1 MTLIREVDY
10 MTPGERIKV
19 LRTKNDISQK
29 QLSHDLGYKTY
40 TTISK
45 WEADASLPP
54 GKELKKLATYFQ
66 VSTDY
71 ILGLDDQ
78 PSNTY
83 ENNQSQ
89 ELLYIE
95 SLSTFTDFEETKH
108 TIKVPNYII
117 KEPTNNYYVLN
128 VYTDAINRIIPNG
141 NKIIILDF
149 MKSNERHL
157 KTGDIILIKN
167 NDEFSLKY
175 YRKTDTKIYL
185 EPYSYLEGFSTE
197 VFSIDEFKQI
207 DILGKVIYTFRNFN

>member
-1 MTLIREVDY
+1 

-19 LRTKNDISQK
+19 LRVKNDISQK
-29 QLSHDLGYKTY
+29 QLSNDLGYKTY

-45 WEADASLPP
+45 WESDASLPP

-78 PSNTY
+78 PTNTY
-83 ENNQSQ
+83 EQQDSQ

-95 SLSTFTDFEETKH
+95 SLNLPIDSKDMKR

-117 KEPTNNYYVLN
+117 KEPLQNYYVLK
-128 VYTDAINRIIPNG
+128 VYTDAINRAIPNG
-141 NKIIILDF
+141 NKIVILDF
-149 MKSNERHL
+149 KKSNEKHL
-157 KTGDIILIKN
+157 KTGDILLIKRE
-167 NDEFSLKY
+167 DEYGLKY
-175 YRKTDTKIYL
+175 FRKTDEKIYL

-197 VFSIDEFKQI
+197 EYTVNEFKNLE
-207 DILGKVIYTFRNFN
+207 ILGKVIYTFRNFI

>member
-1 MTLIREVDY
+1 

-19 LRTKNDISQK
+19 LRIKNDISQK

-54 GKELKKLATYFQ
+54 GKELKNLATYFQ

-83 ENNQSQ
+83 KHNESR
-89 ELLYIE
+89 EVLYID
-95 SLSTFTDFEETKH
+95 SLNNYIGSKKSKR

-117 KEPTNNYYVLN
+117 KEPINNYYVLS
-128 VYTDAINRIIPNG
+128 VYTDAINRVIPNG
-141 NKIIILDF
+141 NKIVILDF
-149 MKSNERHL
+149 TKSKNRLL
-157 KTGDIILIKN
+157 KTGDIILTMQNK
-167 NDEFSLKY
+167 EFSLKY

-185 EPYSYLEGFSTE
+185 EPYSYLEGFSTQE
-197 VFSIDEFKQI
+197 FSIHEFNEI
-207 DILGKVIYTFRNFN
+207 DVLGKVIYTFRNFK

>member
-1 MTLIREVDY
+1 

-29 QLSHDLGYKTY
+29 QLSQDLGYKTY

-54 GKELKKLATYFQ
+54 GKELRKLATYFQ

-78 PSNTY
+78 PTNTY
-83 ENNQSQ
+83 KNDESQ
-89 ELLYIE
+89 EILYIE
-95 SLSTFTDFEETKH
+95 SLNIFTISEETKR
-108 TIKVPNYII
+108 TIKVPSYII
-117 KEPTNNYYVLN
+117 KEPIYNYYVLN

-141 NKIIILDF
+141 NKIVILDF
-149 MKSNERHL
+149 MKSKERHL
-157 KTGDIILIKN
+157 KTGDIILIKR

-185 EPYSYLEGFSTE
+185 EPHSYLDGFSTE
-197 VFSIDEFKQI
+197 ELSIDNFNQME
-207 DILGKVIYTFRNFN
+207 ILGKVIYTFRNFN